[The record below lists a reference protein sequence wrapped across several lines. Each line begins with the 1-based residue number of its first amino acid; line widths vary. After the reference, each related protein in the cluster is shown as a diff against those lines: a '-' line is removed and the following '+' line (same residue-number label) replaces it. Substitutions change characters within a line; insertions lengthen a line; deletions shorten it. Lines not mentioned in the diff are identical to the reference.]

1 MKKQEY
7 INLAYN
13 ISHSIIIWIIIADIC
28 TAIGKDFPRYELPI
42 FFSLIGLFVGLGLGA
57 IWEYGVEENLLRM
70 PSSKG
75 DLINMTVCGVIA
87 GFSCAYIEYNCTFLW
102 ISSIISALFVI
113 WYIVKMHQTKHLRT
127 KINY

>member
-102 ISSIISALFVI
+102 ISSIISTIFVVLYFVRM
-113 WYIVKMHQTKHLRT
+113 WKGRLTRN